1 MAAKQLLTKINANTE
16 LINSKLASIQAVIET
31 SQGKISQRVQDE
43 KKKLEKENE
52 KLRSDIVKLVDELR
66 RLEGETG
73 ANSHPVFVDRAAQQ
87 ALAAKQAAE
96 AATVAPKAQE
106 PEKKPEPK
114 GKAAPSSATS
124 AENRA
129 VDVSRL
135 DFRVGRIISAKKHP
149 EADSLYVEDVDVGEG
164 KNRTVVS
171 GLVKFVPLDQMQ
183 NRLALLLCNLKPAK
197 MRGVTSEAMVM
208 CASTPE
214 KVEILEVPAGA
225 VPGDRVSVEGYPGEP
240 DAQLNP
246 KKKIFEE
253 VAPDLKTNDEGI
265 ACFKGVPLIVPGKGT
280 FKAPSL
286 KNVQVK

>member
-1 MAAKQLLTKINANTE
+1 MSGKHLITKINSNTE
-16 LINSKLASIQAVIET
+16 VIGTKLASLT
-31 SQGKISQRVQDE
+31 SLLESSKGKISQRVQEE
-43 KKKLEKENE
+43 KKQLERENE
-52 KLRSDIVKLVDELR
+52 SLRTEIAKLVQELN
-66 RLEGETG
+66 RLEGDSG
-73 ANSHPVFVDRAAQQ
+73 PHAPVFNEEKPVSKP
-87 ALAAKQAAE
+87 AAKTTPAPAAK
-96 AATVAPKAQE
+96 AAAPPKQQQS
-106 PEKKPEPK
+106 EKKTATP
-114 GKAAPSSATS
+114 SATPGD
-124 AENRA
+124 RA

-135 DFRVGRIISAKKHP
+135 DFRVGRILTAKKHP
-149 EADSLYVEDVDVGEG
+149 EADSLYVEDVDLGEG

-214 KVEILEVPAGA
+214 KVEILQVPEGA
-225 VPGDRVSVEGYPGEP
+225 AVGDRVSVEGFPGEP

-253 VAPDLKTNDEGI
+253 VAPDLKTNEQGI
-265 ACFKGVPLIVPGKGT
+265 ACYKGVPLTVTGKGGT
-280 FKAPSL
+280 FTSSL